1 MNVTFFG
8 SFTGVTNVKLWS
20 SADSIFGGDLMLDSM
35 NYNSSP
41 VMLNGN
47 LSSIYSSG
55 IYYFI
60 TVDLGASS
68 GNITLEIADNAAI
81 AIEGGM
87 LTGIITDASL
97 ACNSSIITNIDNEEQ
112 SALRVFALAQNYP
125 NPFNPT
131 TTITFTLSENSH
143 VTLKVFDILGREVAT
158 LVDADLKTGVVHRA
172 IFDASRLSSGLYFY
186 RLETEKNAQ
195 VKKLML
201 LK

>member
-1 MNVTFFG
+1 
-8 SFTGVTNVKLWS
+8 
-20 SADSIFGGDLMLDSM
+20 
-35 NYNSSP
+35 
-41 VMLNGN
+41 MLNGN